1 MEEYMNLKQ
10 LLKDVPHNLGVYLMI
25 DSLGNII
32 YVGKAKNLK
41 NRVSQY
47 FMNQKNRVPKVMDM
61 IRNIHAFDYMVTDTE
76 LDAFIEECRLIREI
90 KPKYNKLM
98 KNSENYLYLKIPSE
112 IFPKIT
118 IVKEKTDDNALYF
131 GPFTSRHRVE
141 TTVEYLNDFFPI

>member
-1 MEEYMNLKQ
+1 MEGYMNLKQ
-10 LLKDVPHNLGVYLMI
+10 LLKDVPHNPGVYRMI

-47 FMNQKNRVPKVMDM
+47 FMNQKNRAPKVMDM
-61 IRNIHAFDYMVTDTE
+61 IRNIHTFDYMVTDTE

-98 KNSENYLYLKIPSE
+98 KNTENYLYLTQLSHLGCANK
-112 IFPKIT
+112 
-118 IVKEKTDDNALYF
+118 AL
-131 GPFTSRHRVE
+131 
-141 TTVEYLNDFFPI
+141 I